1 MRTPPIADDFF
12 DDVDYV
18 SIISTIKGIYTSDG
32 SMSVLL
38 DIDDRNESIGKRIRE
53 AETEWKLRFSTFMG
67 ISCSLF

>member
-1 MRTPPIADDFF
+1 MSTLPVADDFF

-38 DIDDRNESIGKRIRE
+38 DFERV
-53 AETEWKLRFSTFMG
+53 
-67 ISCSLF
+67 